1 MKKGQIYLTLA
12 EACEICGLP
21 VSERSRKKFRDL
33 GCEVRF
39 SPRGLRYDIRKIS
52 KIGERRTA

>member
-1 MKKGQIYLTLA
+1 MKKGQIYVTLA

-21 VSERSRKKFRDL
+21 FNERSRVRLRNL

-52 KIGERRTA
+52 KLSERR